1 MAPVSVVQCTAS
13 MTVNGLLFVLSV
25 VSCQDGLPL
34 SRLYYCD
41 EKLLSQLFFN
51 EWTSFPN
58 SKLPF
63 FFVLDF
69 TYIFTLKTLIR
80 HLRKQ
85 RNNLVLKTC
94 ILSDFS
100 DVKNGSQIESQILVI
115 SGFCYCPLQVVQL
128 LVDTFL
134 AFSSHTTYFCI
145 PKWS

>member
-1 MAPVSVVQCTAS
+1 

-41 EKLLSQLFFN
+41 EKLLSQFFFDG
-51 EWTSFPN
+51 WTSFSN

-85 RNNLVLKTC
+85 RNNLVLETC

-100 DVKNGSQIESQILVI
+100 DVKTESQIESQILVI
-115 SGFCYCPLQVVQL
+115 SGFCYCPPSS
-128 LVDTFL
+128 LVTG
-134 AFSSHTTYFCI
+134 
-145 PKWS
+145 